1 MMQYSTTKVIGIATL
16 IVLLAVS
23 ICHAEKRYDEQGDEV
38 AYGSLFHTGK
48 LDGVDEGQEAV
59 YISVDDMGYQIGPD
73 ALLRNANRS
82 IIPYNRF
89 ELGDT
94 VKFYAIDRVI
104 SKMWISDQDDGQTE
118 GEIVKEGSD
127 QDSQETGQSTGG
139 ETGEFRLENGVWT
152 N

>member
-1 MMQYSTTKVIGIATL
+1 
-16 IVLLAVS
+16 
-23 ICHAEKRYDEQGDEV
+23 
-38 AYGSLFHTGK
+38 
-48 LDGVDEGQEAV
+48 
-59 YISVDDMGYQIGPD
+59 MGYQIGPD
-73 ALLRNANRS
+73 ALLRDANMS

-94 VKFYAIDRVI
+94 VKFYEVDRVI

-118 GEIVKEGSD
+118 GEIVTEGSD